1 MIKTTQKILNMKITK
16 ARLHFYFHFI
26 FVFMVCSVC
35 VRVSERACGSQNRRA
50 SDLLELELQM
60 VVSYLMWVLGSELRF
75 SARVAG
81 ALNYRT
87 ISPAPRLHF

>member
-60 VVSYLMWVLGSELRF
+60 AVSYLMWVLGTKRMSSL
-75 SARVAG
+75 SMLW
-81 ALNYRT
+81 AL
-87 ISPAPRLHF
+87 LH